1 MARRR
6 TTDPLDQLRE
16 QFGEGVDANLTAL
29 ADIYKQVVDRL
40 DCRALMNWKIC
51 EPLEDLVGP
60 IVLHTMIVC
69 GREMR
74 LGELRGLLDV
84 HGGDAIQAAYR
95 RGWDECAAAM
105 RAAVGG
111 NDER

>member
-1 MARRR
+1 MAKRL
-6 TTDPLDQLRE
+6 TAVPLDQLRE
-16 QFGEGVDANLTAL
+16 QFGEGVDENLATV

-60 IVLHTMIVC
+60 IVLHAMIVC
-69 GREMR
+69 AREMR
-74 LGELRGLLDV
+74 LGELRGLLDRQ
-84 HGGDAIQAAYR
+84 GGGTIQAAYR
-95 RGWDECAAAM
+95 RGWDECASAM

-111 NDER
+111 DDER